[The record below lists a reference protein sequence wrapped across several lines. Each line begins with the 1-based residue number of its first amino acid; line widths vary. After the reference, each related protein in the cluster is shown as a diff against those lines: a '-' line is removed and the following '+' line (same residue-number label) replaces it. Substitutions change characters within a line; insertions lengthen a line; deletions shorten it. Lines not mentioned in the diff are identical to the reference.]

1 MVKVGPLPTL
11 SAPQMLIASILGA
24 TTSRVVVLRI
34 GGKIAMADATAEIEY
49 GTRFA
54 LHNRTGPQEPE
65 VAGL

>member
-1 MVKVGPLPTL
+1 
-11 SAPQMLIASILGA
+11 MLIASILGA